1 MLLNVLGS
9 GADGIVCLSVYP
21 GLTMYNYRGFCY
33 TDGIIALEAITMTY
47 QQILENARKSILN
60 CKACPECNGLGC
72 GNTLPGP
79 GSKAPGNGAHMNWQA
94 WKSIRLNFDT
104 FVEDGAVNTGCELF
118 GKNFAIPLMSGPIG
132 SMTQYSKEDVTVA
145 FNDGV
150 MEGTAKAGA
159 IDCFGDGV
167 AAATLPGALASI
179 TRHHSDAIPVF
190 NPMPNASI
198 IRKMEMF
205 EESALAMCVVVDSA
219 GLSHWK
225 HMGEQPGS
233 KTVNDLKELKSHTNK
248 PFLVKGIM
256 TAKGA
261 LQAVEAGA
269 DGIIVSNHGGRALA
283 DVPGTAEVLP
293 EIVRAVKGN
302 TAIIVDGGIRHGVD
316 MVKALAIGAD
326 AVLICRPF
334 AVAWFGGGAE
344 GVYTYIE
351 KMKTEFSEAMYMVG
365 ARKVSDLNP
374 EMVRYS
380 R

>member
-1 MLLNVLGS
+1 
-9 GADGIVCLSVYP
+9 
-21 GLTMYNYRGFCY
+21 
-33 TDGIIALEAITMTY
+33 MTFNEVR
-47 QQILENARKSILN
+47 ENARKTILN

-79 GSKAPGNGAHMNWQA
+79 GSKAPGNGAHVNWQA
-94 WKSIRLNFDT
+94 WKDIRLNFDT
-104 FVEDGAVNTGCELF
+104 FVEDGPVETGCRLF
-118 GKNFAIPLMSGPIG
+118 GREFALPLMSGPIG

-150 MEGTAKAGA
+150 MEGTAATGT

-167 AAATLPGALASI
+167 TPATLPGALESI
-179 TRHHSDAIPVF
+179 ARHQAAAIPVF

-198 IRKMEMF
+198 MKKMDLF
-205 EESALAMCVVVDSA
+205 EQSDALAMCVVVDSA

-225 HMGEQPGS
+225 HKGDQPGT
-233 KTVNDLKELKSHTNK
+233 KTIADLKELKAHTGK

-293 EIVRAVKGN
+293 EIVKAVKGN
-302 TAIIVDGGIRHGVD
+302 TTIIVDGGIRHGVD

-344 GVYTYIE
+344 GVKLYIE
-351 KMKTEFSEAMYMVG
+351 QLKQEFSQAMYMVG
-365 ARKVSDLNP
+365 ARKTADLNP
-374 EMVRYS
+374 EMLRF

>member
-1 MLLNVLGS
+1 
-9 GADGIVCLSVYP
+9 
-21 GLTMYNYRGFCY
+21 
-33 TDGIIALEAITMTY
+33 MTY
-47 QQILENARKSILN
+47 REVLENARKTILN

-79 GSKAPGNGAHMNWQA
+79 GSKAPGNGAHENWSA
-94 WKSIRLNFDT
+94 WKRIRLNFDT
-104 FVEDGAVNTGCELF
+104 FAEDGPVDTGCDLF
-118 GKNFAIPLMSGPIG
+118 GRRFSRPLMSGPIG

-150 MEGTAKAGA
+150 MEGTACTGT

-167 AAATLPGALASI
+167 TPETLSGALESLKK
-179 TRHHSDAIPVF
+179 HHPAAIPVF

-198 IRKMEMF
+198 MKKMDLF
-205 EESALAMCVVVDSA
+205 EDTDALAMCVVVDSA

-225 HMGEQPGS
+225 HIGDQPGT
-233 KTVNDLKELKSHTNK
+233 KTIADLKELKAHTGK

-293 EIVRAVKGN
+293 EIVKAVKGE
-302 TAIIVDGGIRHGVD
+302 TSIIVDGGIRHGVD
-316 MVKALAIGAD
+316 MVKALAVGAD

-344 GVYTYIE
+344 GVKTYIE
-351 KMKTEFSEAMYMVG
+351 LLKNEFSEAMYMVG
-365 ARKVSDLNP
+365 ARKTSDLNP
-374 EMVRYS
+374 EMLRM
-380 R
+380 

>member
-1 MLLNVLGS
+1 
-9 GADGIVCLSVYP
+9 
-21 GLTMYNYRGFCY
+21 
-33 TDGIIALEAITMTY
+33 MTY
-47 QQILENARKSILN
+47 REVLENARKTILN

-79 GSKAPGNGAHMNWQA
+79 GSKAPGNGAHDNWAA
-94 WKSIRLNFDT
+94 WKKIRLNFDT
-104 FVEDGAVNTGCELF
+104 FTEDGPVDTGCSLF
-118 GKNFAIPLMSGPIG
+118 GREFSLPLMSGPIG
-132 SMTQYSKEDVTVA
+132 SMTQYSKDDITVA

-150 MEGTAKAGA
+150 MEGTARTGT

-167 AAATLPGALASI
+167 TPETISGALESMAKY
-179 TRHHSDAIPVF
+179 HPAAIPVF

-198 IRKMEMF
+198 MKKMDLF
-205 EESALAMCVVVDSA
+205 EDTDALAMCVVVDSA

-225 HMGEQPGS
+225 HIGEQPGT
-233 KTVNDLKELKSHTNK
+233 KTVADLKELRAHTKK

-261 LQAVEAGA
+261 KQALEAGA

-293 EIVRAVKGN
+293 EIVEAVKGEIK
-302 TAIIVDGGIRHGVD
+302 IIVDGGIRHGVD

-344 GVYTYIE
+344 GVRTYVE
-351 KMKTEFSEAMYMVG
+351 LLKNEFSEAMYMVG
-365 ARKVSDLNP
+365 ARKTADLNP
-374 EMVRYS
+374 DMLRFQFS
-380 R
+380 

>member
-1 MLLNVLGS
+1 
-9 GADGIVCLSVYP
+9 
-21 GLTMYNYRGFCY
+21 
-33 TDGIIALEAITMTY
+33 MTY
-47 QQILENARKSILN
+47 KEILENARKNILN

-79 GSKAPGNGAHMNWQA
+79 GSKAPGNGAHVNWQA
-94 WKSIRLNFDT
+94 WKELRLNFDT
-104 FVEDGAVNTGCELF
+104 FAEDGPVDTGSTLF
-118 GKNFAIPLMSGPIG
+118 EREFALPLMSGPIG

-150 MEGTAKAGA
+150 MEGTAATGT

-167 AAATLPGALASI
+167 TPATLPGALESI
-179 TRHHSDAIPVF
+179 ARHQAAAIPVF

-198 IRKMEMF
+198 IRKMEPF
-205 EESALAMCVVVDSA
+205 EECALAMCVVVDSA

-225 HMGEQPGS
+225 HSGDQPGS
-233 KTVNDLKELKSHTNK
+233 KTVSDLKEIRAHTK
-248 PFLVKGIM
+248 RPFIVKGIM
-256 TAKGA
+256 TVKNA

-293 EIVRAVKGN
+293 EIVKAVKGQ

-316 MVKALAIGAD
+316 MVKAIALGAD

-344 GVYTYIE
+344 GVSSYIE
-351 KMKTEFSEAMYMVG
+351 MLKTEFSEAMYMVG
-365 ARKVSDLNP
+365 ARKVSDLCP
-374 EMVRYS
+374 DMVRI
-380 R
+380 

>member
-1 MLLNVLGS
+1 
-9 GADGIVCLSVYP
+9 
-21 GLTMYNYRGFCY
+21 
-33 TDGIIALEAITMTY
+33 MTY
-47 QQILENARKSILN
+47 NEVRENAKKTILN

-79 GSKAPGNGAHMNWQA
+79 GSKAPGNGAHVNWQA
-94 WKSIRLNFDT
+94 WKDIRLNFDT
-104 FVEDGAVNTGCELF
+104 FVEDGPVDTGCTLF
-118 GKNFAIPLMSGPIG
+118 GRAFELPLMSGPIG

-150 MEGTAKAGA
+150 MEGTAATGT

-167 AAATLPGALASI
+167 TPATLPGALESI
-179 TRHHSDAIPVF
+179 IRHHAAAIPVF

-198 IRKMEMF
+198 MKKMDLF
-205 EESALAMCVVVDSA
+205 EESDALAMCVVVDSA

-225 HMGEQPGS
+225 HRGDQPGT
-233 KTVNDLKELKSHTNK
+233 KTIADLKELRAHTKK

-293 EIVRAVKGN
+293 EIVRAVKGE

-326 AVLICRPF
+326 AVLVCRPF
-334 AVAWFGGGAE
+334 AVAWFGGGTE
-344 GVYTYIE
+344 GVKIYIE
-351 KMKTEFSEAMYMVG
+351 QMKREFTEAMYMVG
-365 ARKVSDLNP
+365 ARKTEDLNP
-374 EMVRYS
+374 EMLRFKTGI
-380 R
+380 